1 MSRATARIV
10 LVVIAVMATFVVGSI
25 GIAAASIGLDLSNT
39 VSQVAE
45 LSSGLARQVDGTE
58 ALIAILPSTST
69 STESG
74 LGLLMV
80 AAGLA
85 STAGAF
91 VVLRRQQ
98 RSS

>member
-10 LVVIAVMATFVVGSI
+10 LVVIAVMATFVVSSI
-25 GIAAASIGLDLSNT
+25 GIAAASIGLDLSGT

-58 ALIAILPSTST
+58 ALFAILPSTST
-69 STESG
+69 STGSE

-80 AAGLA
+80 GAGLA
-85 STAGAF
+85 TTAGAF
-91 VVLRRQQ
+91 LVLRRQ